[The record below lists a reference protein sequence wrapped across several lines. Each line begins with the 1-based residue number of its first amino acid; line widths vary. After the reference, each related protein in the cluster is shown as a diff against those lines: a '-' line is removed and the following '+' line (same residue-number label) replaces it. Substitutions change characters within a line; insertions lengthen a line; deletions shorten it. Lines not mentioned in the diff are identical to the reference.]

1 MHNYV
6 LTVVHSLKAHVTQ
19 CYTSVIVSLLDN
31 FADPTPL
38 RLISNQGFSN
48 DLINAG
54 RLEVLVD
61 NQWGTVCDDGFDAN
75 DAIVACRQLGF
86 EGYTFFSTE
95 GIESFGY
102 VLIECL

>member
-1 MHNYV
+1 M
-6 LTVVHSLKAHVTQ
+6 SLH
-19 CYTSVIVSLLDN
+19 DN
-31 FADPTPL
+31 SADPTPL

-54 RLEVLVD
+54 RLEVLDKVD

-86 EGYTFFSTE
+86 EGYTFFSTA

-102 VLIECL
+102 VHN